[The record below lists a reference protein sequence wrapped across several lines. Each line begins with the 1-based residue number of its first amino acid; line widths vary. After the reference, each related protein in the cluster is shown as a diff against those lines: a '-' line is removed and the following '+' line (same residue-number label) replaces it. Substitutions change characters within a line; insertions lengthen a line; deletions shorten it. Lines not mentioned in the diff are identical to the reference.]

1 VITDRDFLRAER
13 DYLTPPTERREPC
26 PCCDGY
32 LDEATDAV
40 VCARGAEVLGCEVG
54 TIICAGCDRDVQT
67 DIAMADALKA
77 LATLSLRWASRAA
90 VSQ

>member
-1 VITDRDFLRAER
+1 MITDRDFLRAER

-32 LDEATDAV
+32 LDETTDAI
-40 VCARGAEVLGCEVG
+40 VCARGAEDLGFEVG

-67 DIAMADALKA
+67 DVAMADALKA
-77 LATLSLRWASRAA
+77 LATLSQRWAIRAA